1 MVANPSTVVTTDLL
15 RWIPL
20 IPLAASV
27 FNVFWG
33 ERLGKKTAGA
43 LACGAV
49 GASLLLALYVF
60 WLLPATGSFRDLVYT
75 WIESGTFKV
84 NLAFQV
90 DALTAV
96 MILVVTG
103 VGFLIHV
110 YSLGYM
116 GHDDGM
122 VRFFAYLNLFI
133 FFMLV
138 LVMGDNL
145 LLLFVG
151 WEGVGLCS
159 YLLIGF
165 WYQDAKNTIAG
176 NKAFI
181 VNRIGDFGFILGIF
195 LLVTELGRQ
204 GLWTLDFIALQSHV
218 GMLSPAMITAITLLL
233 FVGATGKSAQIPLF
247 VWLPD
252 AMAGPTPVS
261 ALIHAA
267 TMVTAGV
274 YMTARLHF
282 LFVLAPST
290 LAVIALVGAATA
302 IFAATVALTQNDI
315 KRVLAY
321 STVSQLGYMFL
332 AVGVGA
338 FSAAIFHLFTHA
350 FFKACLFLGSGSVI
364 HAMGGEQDMRQMGG
378 LKSHM
383 PKTYWTYVLATI
395 SIAGVPFTA
404 GFFSKDLILWQAFSS
419 ARGSGWLWLIGWITA
434 GMTAF
439 YMFRQLFM
447 VFHGHCRADDHV
459 KAHLHESP
467 GVMTWPLIILAIGS
481 IFTGWLGAPEYLWG
495 SRWDEWLAPI
505 FQVAHDVHH
514 GSISTEIYLLMLT
527 LIMVGGGILLAY
539 LFYGRES
546 TMPDELA
553 SWAGGGPYQILL
565 NKYYVDEIYDALLVR
580 PFTAC
585 SQWLAQVFDPRVID
599 GFVNGVASLA
609 RGFSLVWRE
618 VQTGNVQHYLV
629 GFLAGTLALLAY
641 FLGQP

>member
-1 MVANPSTVVTTDLL
+1 MVASEPSAATYDLL

-20 IPLAASV
+20 IPLLGSAV
-27 FNVFWG
+27 NLFWG
-33 ERLGKKTAGA
+33 RALGRKNAGV
-43 LACGAV
+43 LACAAV
-49 GASLLLALYVF
+49 GASFALAAYIF
-60 WLLPATGSFRDLVYT
+60 WQLSPTGVFRDSVYT
-75 WIESGTFKV
+75 WIESGAFKV

-96 MILVVTG
+96 MLLIITG
-103 VGFLIHV
+103 IGFLIHL

-116 GHDDGM
+116 GHDDDE
-122 VRFFAYLNLFI
+122 VRFFVYLNLFI

-165 WYQDAKNTIAG
+165 WYQDVNNTIAG

-181 VNRIGDFGFILGIF
+181 VNRIGDFGFILGIL
-195 LLVTELGRQ
+195 LLVTELARQ
-204 GLWTLDFIALQSHV
+204 GIWTLDFAELQKHAQL
-218 GMLSPAMITAITLLL
+218 LSPTLIGAITLLL

-282 LFVLAPST
+282 LFALAPAT
-290 LAVIALVGAATA
+290 LVLIAWIGAATA
-302 IFAATVALTQNDI
+302 LFAATIALTQNDI
-315 KRVLAY
+315 KKVLAY

-332 AVGVGA
+332 AVGMGA
-338 FSAAIFHLFTHA
+338 FGAAIFHVFTHA

-364 HAMGGEQDMRQMGG
+364 HALGGEHDMRKMGG
-378 LKSHM
+378 LKAHM
-383 PKTYWTYVLATI
+383 PTTYWTYVIATLSI
-395 SIAGVPFTA
+395 SGIPLTA
-404 GFFSKDLILWQAFSS
+404 GFFSKDLILWQAFSHG
-419 ARGSGWLWLIGWITA
+419 AMVLWGIGVLTA
-434 GMTAF
+434 GLTAF

-447 VFHGHCRADDHV
+447 VFHGECRAEAHAQ
-459 KAHLHESP
+459 AHLHESP
-467 GVMTWPLIILAIGS
+467 AVMTLPLIVLAVGA

-495 SRWDEWLAPI
+495 SRWDDWLQPMFGAP
-505 FQVAHDVHH
+505 DVHH
-514 GSISTEIYLLMLT
+514 GGGAASEILVTVLT
-527 LIMVGGGILLAY
+527 LAVVAAGIYQAYAKYGKAALTFDRGTGNLLY
-539 LFYGRES
+539 RLSLNKFYI
-546 TMPDELA
+546 DEL
-553 SWAGGGPYQILL
+553 
-565 NKYYVDEIYDALLVR
+565 YDFIFVR

-585 SQWLAQVFDPRVID
+585 ARFFANFIDPWAID
-599 GFVNGVASLA
+599 GTVNGVAATVRGLA
-609 RGFSLVWRE
+609 WIWRGI
-618 VQTGNVQHYLV
+618 QTGNVQHYV
-629 GFLAGTLALLAY
+629 AGFLIGTLALLAY
-641 FLGQP
+641 YIGQL

>member
-27 FNVFWG
+27 INVFLG
-33 ERLGKKTAGA
+33 ERLGKKTAGG
-43 LACGAV
+43 LACAAV
-49 GASLLLALYVF
+49 GASFVLALYVF

-75 WIESGTFKV
+75 WIESGAFKV

-96 MILVVTG
+96 MLLVVTG
-103 VGFLIHV
+103 IGFLIHV

-116 GHDDGM
+116 GHDEGM

-165 WYQDAKNTIAG
+165 WYRDPNNTIAG

-204 GLWTLDFIALQSHV
+204 GLWTLDFTALQSHV
-218 GMLSPAMITAITLLL
+218 NMLSPATVTLITLLL

-282 LFVLAPST
+282 LFALAPLT
-290 LAVIALVGAATA
+290 LGVIALVGAATA
-302 IFAATVALTQNDI
+302 FFAATVALTQNDI

-364 HAMGGEQDMRQMGG
+364 HAMGGEQDMRRMGG
-378 LKSHM
+378 LKSHL
-383 PKTYWTYVLATI
+383 PKTYWTYVLATLA
-395 SIAGVPFTA
+395 IAGVPLTA

-419 ARGSGWLWLIGWITA
+419 AHGSWWLWLVGWITA

-467 GVMTWPLIILAIGS
+467 AVMTWPLIILAIGS

-505 FQVAHDVHH
+505 FRVAHDVHH
-514 GSISTEIYLLMLT
+514 GSVSTEISLLLLT
-527 LIMVGGGILLAY
+527 LVMVGVGVLLAY

-546 TMPDELA
+546 KAPDQLS
-553 SWAGGGPYQILL
+553 SWAGGGPYRMLL
-565 NKYYVDEIYDALLVR
+565 NKYYVDEIYDFVIVR

-585 SQWLAQVFDPRVID
+585 SQWLAQVFDPAVID
-599 GFVNGVASLA
+599 GIVNGVASLA

-618 VQTGNVQHYLV
+618 VQTGNVQHYLL